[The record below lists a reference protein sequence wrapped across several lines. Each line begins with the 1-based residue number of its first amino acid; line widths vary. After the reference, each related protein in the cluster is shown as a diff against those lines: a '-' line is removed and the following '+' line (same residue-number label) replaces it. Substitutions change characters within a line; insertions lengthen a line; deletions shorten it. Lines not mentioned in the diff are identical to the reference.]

1 MIATFIRFFQ
11 AYYKPSST
19 LSCVWLLVINLR
31 LNIVREAVAGIIK
44 AVHDLRAGQPHVAA
58 RSSMIGHSTERK
70 ELTDYQKKGGKE
82 ASLTSLPS

>member
-1 MIATFIRFFQ
+1 MIATFVRFFQ

-58 RSSMIGHSTERK
+58 RSSMIGHNTERK

-82 ASLTSLPS
+82 PSLTSLPS